1 MNVRSGTPRRFA
13 ARVLLPPVSSKAAS
27 MVLRSNARL
36 ASASGRTGPV
46 SAEEPPGGPLSP
58 RISSARE
65 LPPTLATGAEFV
77 AFAELAVGEKPDG
90 EKPDLEDPDAPA
102 PVPPSAIRS
111 ATSSAVITDPVAATT
126 T

>member
-46 SAEEPPGGPLSP
+46 SSEAAPGGPLSP
-58 RISSARE
+58 RISSARA
-65 LPPTLATGAEFV
+65 LPPTPAKGAELV
-77 AFAELAVGEKPDG
+77 AFAELAVVGKPDVEEPG
-90 EKPDLEDPDAPA
+90 VDEPEVELDAPA

-111 ATSSAVITDPVAATT
+111 ATRSAVITDPVA
-126 T
+126 